1 MNLERFPV
9 FAALGEEARQ
19 LGAARADEV
28 DVPVGEPL
36 IREGDFGYQF
46 FAIVEGRAEVRR
58 DGQLVGELGPGDV
71 FGEVALLI
79 TGRRV
84 ASVTAL
90 TPMRLVVLFEHQ
102 VLRLERRVPV
112 LGKLLRE
119 QSWNY
124 LRSPGA
130 SG

>member
-1 MNLERFPV
+1 MNLERFPL
-9 FAALGEEARQ
+9 FAALDEEERE
-19 LGAARADEV
+19 LVAAAAEEV
-28 DVPVGEPL
+28 EVPVGEHL
-36 IREGDFGYQF
+36 TREGDFGYQF

-90 TPMRLVVLFEHQ
+90 TPMRLVVLFQHQ
-102 VLRLERRVPV
+102 FLRLERRVPV

-124 LRSPGA
+124 LSSPGA

>member
-1 MNLERFPV
+1 MNLERFPL
-9 FAALGEEARQ
+9 FAALGEEERELVAE
-19 LGAARADEV
+19 AAEV
-28 DVPVGEPL
+28 VEVPVGEHL
-36 IREGDFGYQF
+36 TREGEFGYQF
-46 FAIVEGRAEVRR
+46 FAIVAGRAEVRR

-79 TGRRV
+79 TGRRL

-90 TPMRLVVLFEHQ
+90 TPMRLIVLFQHEFH
-102 VLRLERRVPV
+102 RLERRVPV

-124 LRSPGA
+124 LSSPGA
-130 SG
+130 GG

>member
-1 MNLERFPV
+1 MDLERFPL
-9 FAALGEEARQ
+9 FAALGEEERQ
-19 LGAARADEV
+19 LVADAAEEV
-28 DVPVGEPL
+28 EVPVGEHL
-36 IREGDFGYQF
+36 TREGEFGYQF

-58 DGQLVGELGPGDV
+58 DGQVVGELGPGEV

-79 TGRRV
+79 TGRRL

-90 TPMRLVVLFEHQ
+90 TPMRLVVLFQSEFH
-102 VLRLERRVPV
+102 RIERRVPA

-119 QSWNY
+119 QSSNY
-124 LRSPGA
+124 LSSPGG

>member
-1 MNLERFPV
+1 MNLERFPL
-9 FAALGEEARQ
+9 FAALGEEERE
-19 LGAARADEV
+19 LVAAAAEEV
-28 DVPVGEPL
+28 EMPVGEHL
-36 IREGDFGYQF
+36 TREGDFGYQF
-46 FAIVEGRAEVRR
+46 FAIVEGPAEVRR

-90 TPMRLVVLFEHQ
+90 TPMRLVVLFQHEFH
-102 VLRLERRVPV
+102 RLERRVPA

-124 LRSPGA
+124 LSSPGA